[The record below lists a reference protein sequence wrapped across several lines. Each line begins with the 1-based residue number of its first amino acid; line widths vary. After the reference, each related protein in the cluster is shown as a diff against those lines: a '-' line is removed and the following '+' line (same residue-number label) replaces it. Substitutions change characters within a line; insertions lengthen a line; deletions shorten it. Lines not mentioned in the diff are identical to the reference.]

1 MEKGLLS
8 SNISLSKENLGC
20 LGMPGREKECNLEA
34 VVVRGLVWSCAVR
47 ESSAGEEV
55 EFIFSVMLNSDST
68 GEGEGLGR
76 VRNGII

>member
-34 VVVRGLVWSCAVR
+34 VVVRGLVWSCAVSER
-47 ESSAGEEV
+47 VVQVKRWSLY
-55 EFIFSVMLNSDST
+55 SV
-68 GEGEGLGR
+68 
-76 VRNGII
+76 